1 MDDPDSGVMDDR
13 QASACQGPDCRACQ
27 QPATRH
33 PAPRTVLEGYCTSSR
48 NGNRSTFWSAL
59 PLKCHS
65 TRGRY
70 SVLNSKDV
78 HDLEPPYGIEP

>member
-48 NGNRSTFWSAL
+48 NG
-59 PLKCHS
+59 
-65 TRGRY
+65 G
-70 SVLNSKDV
+70 
-78 HDLEPPYGIEP
+78 